1 MTVKKSFVPAGRSAA
16 LAAIAAIAIGFAG
29 AASAQQPAQGAQKS
43 MQPPATVYE
52 DANSGDQYVL
62 ERRGKE
68 VYAKLPSGEVVA
80 LDAIPAQRGD
90 TYLRND
96 AGIDL
101 FKLTE
106 SGALVSYVG
115 NTNGA
120 PAAVT
125 GSAPSL
131 SAPPVPTS
139 LDQKRKA
146 AAAALSKLAGREV
159 TVFLGELGNYQAW
172 AAEALD
178 IAVRGVEEAS
188 GPAGRGATKLKAV
201 RLERAKSATVSF
213 KDGDLVLGVNP
224 DEGYSGRPSSDAI
237 AKAIT
242 QARSTG

>member
-1 MTVKKSFVPAGRSAA
+1 MA
-16 LAAIAAIAIGFAG
+16 
-29 AASAQQPAQGAQKS
+29 
-43 MQPPATVYE
+43 PPATVYE

-62 ERRGKE
+62 EPRGRQ

-106 SGALVSYVG
+106 GGGLVSYVG

-125 GSAPSL
+125 GSAPAL
-131 SAPPVPTS
+131 SAPPVPAS
-139 LDQKRKA
+139 LDNRRRA
-146 AAAALSKLAGREV
+146 VAAALSKLAGQEV
-159 TVFLGELGNYQAW
+159 TIFLGELNGYQAW

-178 IAVRGVEEAS
+178 IAVLGVQEAS
-188 GPAGRGATKLKAV
+188 GPAGRGATKLKSV
-201 RLERAKSATVSF
+201 RMVRAKAADVTF
-213 KDGDLVLGVNP
+213 KDGELVLSVNP
-224 DEGYSGRPSSDAI
+224 DEGYNGRPSSDAI